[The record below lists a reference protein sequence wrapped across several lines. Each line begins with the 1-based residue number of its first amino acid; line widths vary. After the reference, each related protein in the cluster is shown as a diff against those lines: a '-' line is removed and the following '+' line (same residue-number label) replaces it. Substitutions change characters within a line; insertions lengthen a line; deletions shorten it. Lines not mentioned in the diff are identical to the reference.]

1 LKIFTTIFQPNYSVK
16 ETKIH
21 DNMIEI
27 TIISNSKQCLC
38 PKCNTPSFKI
48 HSTYIRK
55 VADLPIST
63 FKTTLY
69 IISRKFFCT
78 NSECDLKIFTE
89 RHTDF
94 VQRYQRRTQRLNK
107 QIEKIVF
114 VLSAELASKIIS
126 QLFTPLSADTAIRII
141 KNTEI
146 KINSDYTE
154 IEIDDWAFK
163 KGTNYGTLICDLKT
177 RKPIDILKDRN
188 LQTIEGWLKEHNN
201 VKIITR
207 DRSLTYY
214 KAISNVI
221 PEAKQ
226 IADKWHLLNNAFNVL
241 KNILIRKYSSGIR
254 IKINEAFICNTEK
267 QENKKLTK
275 IQQKQQERLFKKHEK
290 IQEVKYLKSLHLSK
304 SEISR
309 RTGLDYKTVTKYLQI
324 EEMPDLKTIK
334 KSSIIDEYLD
344 FIKEKY
350 QDGVFASEIYKL
362 IRKKGYTGSE
372 RTVRYH
378 VSKLK
383 IEIDSEGQEK
393 ER

>member
-1 LKIFTTIFQPNYSVK
+1 MFILKIFTTIFQPNYSVK

-126 QLFTPLSADTAIRII
+126 QLFTPLSANTAIRII

-154 IEIDDWAFK
+154 IGIDDWAFK

-177 RKPIDILKDRN
+177 RKPVYMLKDRN
-188 LQTIEGWLKEHNN
+188 LQTII
-201 VKIITR
+201 V
-207 DRSLTYY
+207 
-214 KAISNVI
+214 
-221 PEAKQ
+221 
-226 IADKWHLLNNAFNVL
+226 
-241 KNILIRKYSSGIR
+241 
-254 IKINEAFICNTEK
+254 
-267 QENKKLTK
+267 
-275 IQQKQQERLFKKHEK
+275 
-290 IQEVKYLKSLHLSK
+290 
-304 SEISR
+304 
-309 RTGLDYKTVTKYLQI
+309 
-324 EEMPDLKTIK
+324 
-334 KSSIIDEYLD
+334 
-344 FIKEKY
+344 
-350 QDGVFASEIYKL
+350 
-362 IRKKGYTGSE
+362 
-372 RTVRYH
+372 
-378 VSKLK
+378 
-383 IEIDSEGQEK
+383 
-393 ER
+393 

>member
-1 LKIFTTIFQPNYSVK
+1 MFILKIFTTIFQPNYSVK

-254 IKINEAFICNTEK
+254 IKIN
-267 QENKKLTK
+267 
-275 IQQKQQERLFKKHEK
+275 
-290 IQEVKYLKSLHLSK
+290 
-304 SEISR
+304 
-309 RTGLDYKTVTKYLQI
+309 
-324 EEMPDLKTIK
+324 
-334 KSSIIDEYLD
+334 
-344 FIKEKY
+344 
-350 QDGVFASEIYKL
+350 
-362 IRKKGYTGSE
+362 
-372 RTVRYH
+372 
-378 VSKLK
+378 
-383 IEIDSEGQEK
+383 
-393 ER
+393 